1 MNFIDI
7 CIGVPLLWA
16 IYKGFTKGFI
26 MAIASFI
33 GFWLGIWG
41 SIHFSNYLIPLLKDK
56 FEITS
61 SYLPITAF
69 FVTFLLILLLIY
81 LLARLLQKVVEGM
94 ELGIVNKLA
103 GAVFNFF
110 KYALII
116 SVFISILNGFEQKH
130 ELLPTKL
137 KKESILYKPI
147 SKIAPAII
155 PSFKESLKSNFGT
168 SPWLY
173 NQDPFN

>member
-16 IYKGFTKGFI
+16 LYKGFTKGFI
-26 MAIASFI
+26 LAIASFI

-61 SYLPITAF
+61 AYLPVAAF
-69 FVTFLLILLLIY
+69 FTTFLLILLLVY
-81 LLARLLQKVVEGM
+81 LLALFVQKIVEGM
-94 ELGIVNKLA
+94 ALGILNKLG
-103 GAVFNFF
+103 GAVFNFL

-116 SVFISILNGFEQKH
+116 SVFISIINGIEQKH
-130 ELLPTKL
+130 ELIPSKL
-137 KKESILYKPI
+137 KSESVLYAPLG
-147 SKIAPAII
+147 KIAPLIV
-155 PSFKESLKSNFGT
+155 PSFKEFKDRFWNYF
-168 SPWLY
+168 
-173 NQDPFN
+173 